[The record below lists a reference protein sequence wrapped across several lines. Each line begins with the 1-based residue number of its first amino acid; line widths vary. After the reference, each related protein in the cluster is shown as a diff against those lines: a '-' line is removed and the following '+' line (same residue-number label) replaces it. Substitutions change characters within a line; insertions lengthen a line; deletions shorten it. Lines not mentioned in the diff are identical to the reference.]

1 MKSSLFEMLSIISF
15 ALAGAF
21 FIGAVFVFFKFKIV
35 SVVGYLTGATAK
47 KKIKQMQD
55 EKYNE
60 TSAELKGQKG
70 NTDKLTTRKI
80 KNKNTNNVPNGD
92 LKDNKSSN
100 ATEVLGGGESTTVLD
115 GSEQTTV
122 LSNNAT
128 TVVYDDGTDSSGTT
142 QTLSQRMMP
151 EEKINIEYNDNVS
164 VYVEQSIIF
173 TGTDDIIK

>member
-1 MKSSLFEMLSIISF
+1 MLSIISF

-80 KNKNTNNVPNGD
+80 KHKNT
-92 LKDNKSSN
+92 DNTQNDKPEDNASSN

-128 TVVYDDGTDSSGTT
+128 TVVYDDSTDEYGTT
-142 QTLSQRMMP
+142 QTLSQRIVP
-151 EEKINIEYNDNVS
+151 EDKINIEYNDDVN

-173 TGTDDIIK
+173 TSTDDIIK